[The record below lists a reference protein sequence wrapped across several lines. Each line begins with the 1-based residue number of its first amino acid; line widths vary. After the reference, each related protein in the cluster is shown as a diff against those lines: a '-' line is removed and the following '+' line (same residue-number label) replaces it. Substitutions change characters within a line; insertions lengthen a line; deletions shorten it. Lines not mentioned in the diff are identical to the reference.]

1 MFLGFFALDCVLDIT
16 CGINYTAQLFSFSS
30 DVTSFELQAV
40 VQLGF
45 YALFSPKTGGF
56 PFFFFP
62 PCPSCHLIHP
72 RLAAFFTDPWFLL
85 SFDLASWFSH

>member
-45 YALFSPKTGGF
+45 YALFSPKTEGF

-72 RLAAFFTDPWFLL
+72 QLAAFFTDPWFLL

>member
-1 MFLGFFALDCVLDIT
+1 MFFGFFALDCVLDIT

-45 YALFSPKTGGF
+45 YALFF
-56 PFFFFP
+56 P
-62 PCPSCHLIHP
+62 
-72 RLAAFFTDPWFLL
+72 
-85 SFDLASWFSH
+85 

>member
-62 PCPSCHLIHP
+62 PLSKLPS
-72 RLAAFFTDPWFLL
+72 DPSSVGSIF
-85 SFDLASWFSH
+85 H

>member
-1 MFLGFFALDCVLDIT
+1 MFLGGFALDCVLDIT

-56 PFFFFP
+56 PSFFLP
-62 PCPSCHLIHP
+62 PLSKLPS
-72 RLAAFFTDPWFLL
+72 DPSSVGSIF
-85 SFDLASWFSH
+85 H